1 MNSRKRENNSNI
13 TLQRVLLS
21 TLNCHVAMETPC
33 NLLKKGDT
41 LEDVEVVRVTKRGV
55 YIALDNGI
63 YNPGSKIRIRLFE
76 LVVGERYLRS

>member
-1 MNSRKRENNSNI
+1 MFACLNYAFRFIYLEKAAENNSNI

-63 YNPGSKIRIRLFE
+63 YNPGS
-76 LVVGERYLRS
+76 